1 MPLRDRVF
9 LVRVH
14 NAPMKTRK
22 QRLVP
27 GVIAALSIP
36 LSVHAADPPRCNEL
50 FDDAQRL
57 GCYDAVFGKPVRSS
71 AQATAPV
78 APVMP
83 VAAAASA
90 APAAPVA
97 PVAAASAT
105 AAAATATAA
114 VMAPPPA
121 PKADAAAAKPEKF
134 NSSITA
140 LGSSA
145 DGRFIATLENGQ
157 QWLQTERDSRIEVKV
172 GDTVTLQPMMFGA
185 YTMVTRTGYSIR
197 VKKLK

>member
-1 MPLRDRVF
+1 
-9 LVRVH
+9 
-14 NAPMKTRK
+14 MKTRK
-22 QRLVP
+22 QCLVS

-36 LSVHAADPPRCNEL
+36 FSVHAADPPRCNEL

-57 GCYDAVFGKPVRSS
+57 GCYDAVFGKPLRSG

-78 APVMP
+78 APAVP
-83 VAAAASA
+83 VASA
-90 APAAPVA
+90 APAA

-105 AAAATATAA
+105 AAATTAA
-114 VMAPPPA
+114 VMAPQPA

-134 NSSITA
+134 NSSVTA

-172 GDTVTLQPMMFGA
+172 GDAVSLQPMMFGA

-197 VKKLK
+197 VKRLK

>member
-1 MPLRDRVF
+1 
-9 LVRVH
+9 
-14 NAPMKTRK
+14 MKTRK
-22 QRLVP
+22 QCLVF

-36 LSVHAADPPRCNEL
+36 FSVHAANPPRCNEL

-57 GCYDAVFGKPVRSS
+57 GCYDAVFGKPVQSG
-71 AQATAPV
+71 AKVTAPV
-78 APVMP
+78 APVVP
-83 VAAAASA
+83 AAS
-90 APAAPVA
+90 AAPVA
-97 PVAAASAT
+97 PVAAAST
-105 AAAATATAA
+105 AAAATAA
-114 VMAPPPA
+114 VMAPQPA

-134 NSSITA
+134 NSSVTA

-172 GDTVTLQPMMFGA
+172 GDTVSLQPMMFGA

-197 VKKLK
+197 VKRLK